1 MFNNFYNGSIRKM
14 VVAFGSLFNQIKI
27 DKIESTG
34 IKQILVPISY
44 SAKEKYLTRLTA
56 DLDSPVQVT
65 LPRMGF
71 EITGFVYDGA
81 RKRNSL
87 SRTRSRVP
95 ASGVDFAYAEVPYNI
110 DFALYISVRNMEDG
124 LRIVEQILPYFAPEF
139 VVTINF
145 GGLND
150 KIDVPVY
157 LNNVASEDQYEGEMD
172 SRRIITFTL
181 NFTMKTYVFGD
192 VKHYGQIKKVLASV
206 NNLDAYE
213 DWVPGNTFGYTADYV
228 LITTGITGACGAN
241 SPITNYSSTTTYKE
255 FLGGIIT
262 GSTGW
267 VA

>member
-27 DKIESTG
+27 DKVESSGT
-34 IKQILVPISY
+34 KQILVPISY

-81 RKRNSL
+81 RKRNTL
-87 SRTRSRVP
+87 SRTKSRVIGT
-95 ASGVDFAYAEVPYNI
+95 GVDFAYAEVPYNI

-145 GGLND
+145 GGLNQ
-150 KIDVPVY
+150 KIDIPIY
-157 LNNVASEDQYEGEMD
+157 LTNVSSEEQYEGEMD
-172 SRRIITFTL
+172 SRRVITFTL
-181 NFTMKTYVFGD
+181 NFTMKSYMFGD
-192 VKHYGQIKKVLASV
+192 VKHYGEIRKVLSNV

-213 DWVPGNTFGYTADYV
+213 DWVPGNTLGFTSDYV
-228 LITTGITGACGAN
+228 LIRTGITGPSGA
-241 SPITNYSSTTTYKE
+241 SSGITNYSATTTYKE
-255 FLGGIIT
+255 FMSGSVI